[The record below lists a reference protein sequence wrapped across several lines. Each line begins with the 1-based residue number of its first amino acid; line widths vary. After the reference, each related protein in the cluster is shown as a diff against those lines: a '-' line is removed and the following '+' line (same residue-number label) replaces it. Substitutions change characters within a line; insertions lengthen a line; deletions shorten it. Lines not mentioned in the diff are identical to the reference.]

1 MKKSLNTD
9 DLIVHGYSSLRFCGH
24 SVLKFWTRDD
34 VVSSARTFS
43 WAGVSANRIQ
53 LNVLLV
59 TLTGWNVKICRT
71 EVWLKQ
77 EQQNGCWFSFHYF
90 KSLWMKNDTG
100 DKSTSQNSVNS
111 SYVSMLDK
119 AVKCT
124 VSYYILQVPTRV
136 KNIPWELQ
144 HVWKSP
150 LTFRHQPNCH
160 GTCHSTIRRA
170 ASEVG
175 LRAISTQVSSKVVYS
190 PNSSGSL
197 ADKFQSSLW
206 RWFAG
211 QQ

>member
-1 MKKSLNTD
+1 MEKSLNADHLT
-9 DLIVHGYSSLRFCGH
+9 VHRYSSLRFCGH

-34 VVSSARTFS
+34 VVSSARTFP
-43 WAGVSANRIQ
+43 WAVVSANQIQ
-53 LNVLLV
+53 LNMLLV
-59 TLTGWNVKICRT
+59 TLTGWNLKLCQT

-77 EQQNGCWFSFHYF
+77 EQQNGCWFRFHYF
-90 KSLWMKNDTG
+90 KSLWMKNATG
-100 DKSTSQNSVNS
+100 DKSTSKDSVNS
-111 SYVSMLDK
+111 SHVPMLDK

-124 VSYYILQVPTRV
+124 VLHYIFQVPTRV

-150 LTFRHQPNCH
+150 LTFRHQPDCH

-175 LRAISTQVSSKVVYS
+175 LCAVSTQVSSEVVYS

-197 ADKFQSSLW
+197 ADEIQSSL
-206 RWFAG
+206 
-211 QQ
+211 